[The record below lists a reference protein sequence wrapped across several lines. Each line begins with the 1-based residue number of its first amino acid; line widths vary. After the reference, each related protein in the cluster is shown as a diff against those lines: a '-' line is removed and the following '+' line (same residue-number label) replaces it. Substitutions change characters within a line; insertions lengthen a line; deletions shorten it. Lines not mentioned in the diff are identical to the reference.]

1 MAPQQKDQQEDCPGT
16 GQQGRMDESA
26 AGDEW
31 YAICP
36 VCGTRWMGGSVIIE
50 PHKEWR
56 PH

>member
-31 YAICP
+31 YVICP

-56 PH
+56 MR